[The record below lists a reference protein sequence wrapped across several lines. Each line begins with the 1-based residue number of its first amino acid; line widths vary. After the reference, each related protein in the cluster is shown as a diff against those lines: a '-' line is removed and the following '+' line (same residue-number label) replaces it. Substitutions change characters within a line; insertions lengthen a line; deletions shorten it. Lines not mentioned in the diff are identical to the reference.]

1 MCVYSSGMDAFE
13 VLADPTRRRLIQ
25 ALRAGEHSVGELV
38 RKVDVNQPGVSKQLK
53 VLHDAGFVSVRPVQQ
68 RRLYSLRADPFRR
81 LDSWMDDYRQ
91 LWEGR
96 LDRLAAQL
104 DARERRKKQ

>member
-1 MCVYSSGMDAFE
+1 MVDVFE
-13 VLADPTRRRLIQ
+13 VLADPTRRRLLQ
-25 ALRAGEHSVGELV
+25 ALRAGEHSVSDLV
-38 RKVDVNQPGVSKQLK
+38 KKVDVNQPGVSKQLRI
-53 VLHDAGFVSVRPVQQ
+53 LHDAGFVSVRPDQQ
-68 RRLYSLRADPFRR
+68 RRLYSLRPEPFKR

-104 DARERRKKQ
+104 ERKRTTKKN